1 MSDKYSKKI
10 VLTGGACGG
19 KTESLPFIKEHF
31 VKLGYDVYVVSE
43 MATILMLGGIEPQ
56 KVGEKFFQEAVI
68 GMQLE
73 MQNTYEKAMIL
84 SQSTKKL
91 IIFDRCPIDAM
102 MFLNKIELDKI
113 LNKFNTTFNEILN
126 SYDAVIHMEAVAK
139 KFPELYAY
147 NNKARRDEALYTIET
162 DNRLLDAYKSHPNRI
177 ILNSCKNFNEK
188 IKNLIEK
195 IEEILIE

>member
-31 VKLGYDVYVVSE
+31 VKIGYDVYVVGE

-68 GMQLE
+68 KMQLE

-84 SQSTKKL
+84 SKSTKKL

-102 MFLNKIELDKI
+102 MFLNKMELDEI

-147 NNKARRDEALYTIET
+147 NNKARRDEALYTIKT
-162 DNRLLDAYKSHPNRI
+162 DNRLLDAYKSHHKRI
-177 ILNSCKNFNEK
+177 IINSCKNFNEK
-188 IKNLIEK
+188 IKSLIEK
-195 IEEILIE
+195 IEEILIV

>member
-31 VKLGYDVYVVSE
+31 VKIGYDVYVVSE

-68 GMQLE
+68 RMQLE

-84 SQSTKKL
+84 SKSTKKL

-102 MFLNKIELDKI
+102 MFLDKMELDEI

-147 NNKARRDEALYTIET
+147 NNKARRDEALYTIKT
-162 DNRLLDAYKSHPNRI
+162 DNRLLDAYKSHPKRI
-177 ILNSCKNFNEK
+177 IINSCKNFNEK

-195 IEEILIE
+195 IEEILIV